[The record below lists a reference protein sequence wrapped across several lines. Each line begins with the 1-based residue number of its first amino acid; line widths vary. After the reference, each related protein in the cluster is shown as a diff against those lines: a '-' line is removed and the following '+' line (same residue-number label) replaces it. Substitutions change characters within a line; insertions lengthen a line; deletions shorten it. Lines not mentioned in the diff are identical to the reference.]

1 MSYLRRQ
8 CAASTMSFLA
18 MGMTL
23 VTIGGGSLVW
33 AVAPDIPRI
42 QAEAEKGSV
51 QQEIELGAAYLM
63 GRGVERNEKQAAY
76 WYEKAA
82 NSGDPEA
89 QRQIGYF
96 YTAGIGVERDPAR
109 AAYWFER
116 AIAGGAMSAKVNLGV
131 AYLWGMGVRKDVSLA
146 AKLFQEAAA
155 KGSGAGACYMGNLYY
170 FGIGVTKDILEA
182 RRWYEMGSKLKD
194 PRAKHNLALM
204 LSHEQNPLNRERA
217 AKLLRES
224 AKAGFVPARHQLG
237 LFLLHN
243 PDIAKSPRE
252 SIDALEQAAD
262 EGIWKSS
269 VVLGILARDGQG
281 MSKDVSA
288 AYYHFRVAELQGG
301 DAATKMLANDMK
313 ALSGTLAQDQV
324 DKMDAA
330 ADDWFK
336 SHKVALEYLFEN
348 GEDRSEFPAFGLKSP
363 DKDMHAGLL
372 LTTPLDSGTG
382 EAARSTP

>member
-8 CAASTMSFLA
+8 HAASARSFLA
-18 MGMTL
+18 IGM
-23 VTIGGGSLVW
+23 SLVIISGSCLAW
-33 AVAPDIPRI
+33 AVTPDIPRI
-42 QAEAEKGSV
+42 QAEAERGSV
-51 QQEIELGAAYLM
+51 QQEIELGAAYMM

-96 YTAGIGVERDPAR
+96 YTVGIGVGRDPAR

-131 AYLWGMGVRKDVSLA
+131 AYLWGMGVRKDEPLA

-155 KGSGAGACYMGNLYY
+155 KGSGPGACYMGNLYY
-170 FGIGVTKDILEA
+170 FGIGVAKDAIEA
-182 RRWYEMGSKLKD
+182 RRWFEMGAKLKD
-194 PRAKHNLALM
+194 ARAKHNLALM
-204 LSHEQNPLNRERA
+204 LMHEQNPASRERA

-224 AKAGFVPARHQLG
+224 SKAGFVPARHQLG

-243 PDIAKSPRE
+243 PDVAKSPRE
-252 SIDALEQAAD
+252 SIAALEQAAE

-281 MSKDVSA
+281 IPKDA
-288 AYYHFRVAELQGG
+288 PMAYYRFRVAELQGG
-301 DAATKMLANDMK
+301 DVAAKLLTNDLK
-313 ALSGTLAQDQV
+313 ALSSTLAQVQM
-324 DKMDAA
+324 DKMNAA
-330 ADDWFK
+330 ADEWFK
-336 SHKVALEYLFEN
+336 NHKVALEYLFEN
-348 GEDRSEFPAFGLKSP
+348 GEDRSEFPAFGLESP

-372 LTTPLDSGTG
+372 VTTPIDPGTREG
-382 EAARSTP
+382 ARSTP

>member
-1 MSYLRRQ
+1 MVLVAVGGRS
-8 CAASTMSFLA
+8 CLA
-18 MGMTL
+18 
-23 VTIGGGSLVW
+23 W

-51 QQEIELGAAYLM
+51 QQEIQLGAAYLM

-96 YTAGIGVERDPAR
+96 YAAGIGVDRDPAR

-116 AIAGGAMSAKVNLGV
+116 AIAGGAISAKVNLGV
-131 AYLWGMGVRKDVSLA
+131 EYLWGMGVRKDESLA

-155 KGSGAGACYMGNLYY
+155 KGSGAGACYMGDLYY
-170 FGIGVTKDILEA
+170 FGIGVTRDAAKA
-182 RRWYEMGSKLKD
+182 RRWFEMGSKLKD
-194 PRAKHNLALM
+194 PRAKHNLALI
-204 LSHEQNPLNRERA
+204 LSHEQNPASRERA

-237 LFLLHN
+237 LFLLRN
-243 PDIAKSPRE
+243 PDVAKSPRE
-252 SIDALEQAAD
+252 PIDSLEEAAQ

-269 VVLGILARDGQG
+269 VVLGILERDGKG
-281 MSKDVSA
+281 APKDTAA

-301 DAATKMLANDMK
+301 DAAVKLLKNDLK
-313 ALSGTLAQDQV
+313 VLSSTLAQVQV
-324 DKMDAA
+324 EKLNAA
-330 ADDWFK
+330 AADWFK
-336 SHKVALEYLFEN
+336 SHKVALEYLYEN
-348 GEDRSEFPAFGLKSP
+348 GEDRSEFPAFGLESP

-372 LTTPLDSGTG
+372 LTTPLESGTG
-382 EAARSTP
+382 EADRSTP